1 MGGVKAPVFAL
12 LATCL
17 LIGCASTA
25 PVDMDEP
32 RRVVGTE
39 RDVRIDA
46 EIRDQAVGSGSSVV
60 IKYEITN
67 ERPDPIA
74 IADMVPETA
83 FDHET
88 QTITV
93 TLGSEVPGNQL
104 LPRLIAIGPGEK
116 KTFTTTARIG
126 MRLPP
131 PPSGSER
138 ATTPTGLRLKVNF
151 LGDTKPFAQL
161 IGITEKAVN
170 DPKLADAL
178 FPTWL
183 ELNEVIYTNAVPV
196 RWTSARAEDPSSP
209 ARATPRGR
217 RP

>member
-1 MGGVKAPVFAL
+1 VNARFPTL
-12 LATCL
+12 LATSFL
-17 LIGCASTA
+17 LISCTSTA

-39 RDVRIDA
+39 NNVRVDA
-46 EIRDQAVGSGSSVV
+46 EIRDQNVGSGSSVI

-74 IADMVPETA
+74 VADILAETG

-93 TLGSEVPGNQL
+93 SIGSEVPGNEL
-104 LPRLIAIGPGEK
+104 LPRLIAINPGEK

-131 PPSGSER
+131 PPSGTGR
-138 ATTPTGLRLKVNF
+138 TPAPSGLRLAVNF

-178 FPTWL
+178 FPTWV

-196 RWTSARAEDPSSP
+196 RWTSGRVEDPSSP
-209 ARATPRGR
+209 ARGTPAGRGR